1 MPEIRVEL
9 HQRFLARFLLLIYRG
24 HYIAIA
30 ILYRPQRG
38 DHNDTTHRHVTRATC
53 CSSSSV
59 PRAPAELPWIKFKTK
74 SAATGAEIARYVSAL
89 SNSATLNDENSA
101 YLIWGISD
109 DHHVVGT
116 TFSWQTTKG
125 KGNEDLLP
133 WLTRA
138 IIPTP
143 QLKFL
148 DV

>member
-1 MPEIRVEL
+1 MTPLTDTSPEQLAARV
-9 HQRFLARFLLLIYRG
+9 HRFLALPQSYPGLSS
-24 HYIAIA
+24 
-30 ILYRPQRG
+30 RPSQQ
-38 DHNDTTHRHVTRATC
+38 
-53 CSSSSV
+53 
-59 PRAPAELPWIKFKTK
+59 PQAPK
-74 SAATGAEIARYVSAL
+74 SP
-89 SNSATLNDENSA
+89 ATLARSTTQPPSTMKNSA